1 MGKFFSGLRVS
12 VMSVHERWWYAYLAA
27 FFLQMT
33 AWTLMV
39 AWDEAAYG
47 DHTRVIAYLRAVGA
61 DSSHMV
67 QLFVLNTIGIVEL
80 GRLIMVL
87 AQGIA
92 DRLKERK
99 KRFREEMMAKGRA
112 EGIAQGVAEGIAQ
125 GVAQGEAQGEARGR
139 AEGIA
144 EGEARG
150 RAELVAEVV
159 AWNERRLAAD
169 AKGEPFDEPPPG
181 VEG

>member
-1 MGKFFSGLRVS
+1 MGKFLSGLRIS
-12 VMSVHERWWYAYLAA
+12 VMSVHEGWWYAYLAA

-39 AWDEAAYG
+39 AWDEAVYG
-47 DHTRVIAYLRAVGA
+47 DHARVAAYLRSVGVG
-61 DSSHMV
+61 SSHMV

-80 GRLIMVL
+80 GSLIMIL

-92 DRLKERK
+92 ERLKERK
-99 KRFREEMMAKGRA
+99 ERFRAEMMAKGRA
-112 EGIAQGVAEGIAQ
+112 E
-125 GVAQGEAQGEARGR
+125 GEAQGEARGR
-139 AEGIA
+139 AEMA
-144 EGEARG
+144 
-150 RAELVAEVV
+150 AEVV
-159 AWNERRLAAD
+159 AWNERRLAAE